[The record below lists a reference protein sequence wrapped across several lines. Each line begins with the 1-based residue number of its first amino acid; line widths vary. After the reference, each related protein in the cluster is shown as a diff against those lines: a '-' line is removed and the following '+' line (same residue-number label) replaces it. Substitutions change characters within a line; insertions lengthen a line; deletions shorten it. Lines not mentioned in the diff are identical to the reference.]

1 MIISEIMKQIQVTLD
16 ALQNITFQVKG
27 MVAIMHRIAENDYQ
41 KEVVDTGMIELED
54 KSKEDWIKNRFDYY
68 LSEEFMN
75 D

>member
-1 MIISEIMKQIQVTLD
+1 MIIDEINRQVKIATD
-16 ALQNITFQVKG
+16 ALQQVTFKMQNV
-27 MVAIMHRIAENDYQ
+27 IAVIYKIAVEDYQ

-54 KSKEDWIKNRFDYY
+54 ESKEDWIKDRFDYY